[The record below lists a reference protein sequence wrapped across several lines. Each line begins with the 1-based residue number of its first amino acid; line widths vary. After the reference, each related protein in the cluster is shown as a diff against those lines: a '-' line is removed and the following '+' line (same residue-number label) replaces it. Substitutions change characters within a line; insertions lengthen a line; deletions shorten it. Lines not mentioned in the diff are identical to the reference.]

1 MKSKFEQLRALLTQ
15 EEWENFLAN
24 QYLAEDTFE
33 SSLDQ
38 IILGSF
44 NWEESPQGHDYWE
57 AIRER
62 VRNNDLVSETFKTA
76 PESTPQAEIQPQDKQ
91 EIKMSTVTRT
101 ERGWAGH
108 FIASNCCLFR
118 RNTLLS
124 YPGVRI
130 VVSTVGLYRDRRTDE
145 INTIGCERHYETMA
159 FHAEFIDPYWEIDT
173 DRQINFDSN
182 WSLYYPDGVPREADM
197 AANDM
202 HETVV
207 NEIINSLE
215 SGETYE
221 H

>member
-1 MKSKFEQLRALLTQ
+1 M
-15 EEWENFLAN
+15 N
-24 QYLAEDTFE
+24 
-33 SSLDQ
+33 
-38 IILGSF
+38 
-44 NWEESPQGHDYWE
+44 
-57 AIRER
+57 
-62 VRNNDLVSETFKTA
+62 
-76 PESTPQAEIQPQDKQ
+76 
-91 EIKMSTVTRT
+91 TVTRT

-108 FIASNCCLFR
+108 FIASNRCLFR
-118 RNTLLS
+118 RNTLLE
-124 YPGVRI
+124 YREIKI
-130 VVSTVGLYRDRRTDE
+130 VVSTVGLYRDMRTDV
-145 INTIGCERHYETMA
+145 IDTIGCERHYETMA

-197 AANDM
+197 DANDM